1 MDREIRKGLLA
12 CYTDS
17 KVAGT
22 GFSETPE
29 KKKTQKLVEHC
40 RHCAID
46 AWPGT
51 GSMHAGVFFSLCSS
65 DIVT

>member
-1 MDREIRKGLLA
+1 MDREISKGLLA

-46 AWPGT
+46 A
-51 GSMHAGVFFSLCSS
+51 
-65 DIVT
+65 

>member
-1 MDREIRKGLLA
+1 MDREISKGLLA

-29 KKKTQKLVEHC
+29 KKKPK
-40 RHCAID
+40 
-46 AWPGT
+46 
-51 GSMHAGVFFSLCSS
+51 SL
-65 DIVT
+65 

>member
-1 MDREIRKGLLA
+1 MNRWYYLFCYPKRLGHSFKGNLLCYLVHDVMDREISTGLLA

-29 KKKTQKLVEHC
+29 T
-40 RHCAID
+40 
-46 AWPGT
+46 PYP
-51 GSMHAGVFFSLCSS
+51 
-65 DIVT
+65 

>member
-1 MDREIRKGLLA
+1 MDREISKGLVLA

-29 KKKTQKLVEHC
+29 KKKTK
-40 RHCAID
+40 
-46 AWPGT
+46 
-51 GSMHAGVFFSLCSS
+51 SL
-65 DIVT
+65 